1 MTPPKQTV
9 RTPGTSQPPPLPPS
23 DRWLVKKEVLAML
36 YISDRTLQK
45 WRSTGIIRFS
55 CIGHKIWY
63 RLSDIEKLLE
73 SRMV

>member
-45 WRSTGIIRFS
+45 W
-55 CIGHKIWY
+55 
-63 RLSDIEKLLE
+63 
-73 SRMV
+73 